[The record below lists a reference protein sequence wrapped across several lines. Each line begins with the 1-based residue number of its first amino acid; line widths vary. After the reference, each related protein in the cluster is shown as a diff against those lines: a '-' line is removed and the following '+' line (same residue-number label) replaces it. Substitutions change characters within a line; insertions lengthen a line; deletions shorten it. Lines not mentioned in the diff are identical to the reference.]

1 MRGSTFRIVRFG
13 KDFVVH
19 SGVLG
24 DNAKFFE
31 KYLTRDIAEI
41 LSIMFE
47 TKPIIQVSVI
57 ARKLSKPVSYVK
69 KRLQLMRL
77 HGLRVKGVIDYYKLG
92 LIIYAVFTSKSDI
105 KDYPYKELIGCRAE
119 TLSPIPG
126 VFYGIFTP
134 VEADVN
140 PNKLLRELKPYYYFP
155 VEILVKPKPD
165 FNMYYDFTRKS
176 VKMNYDFLFKRF
188 LMYAKQIS
196 IPKLEIAKRLDL
208 LDLLILHELEHNS
221 LMTFKELALRIKNNI
236 GKEFKVRRIS
246 RHYKNHI
253 IGQDL
258 IKGCT
263 LAYPPYNSITSTT
276 ILLVTCSE
284 PELNYALA
292 KALAETFIHRVSF
305 VSISTCRSIHVLTLP
320 ASALTKIL
328 AFIRKIRKIF
338 TKLEV
343 YLIDNWGIRWTG
355 IPYHLFNQE
364 KRWWDISL
372 VK

>member
-13 KDFVVH
+13 KDFVVY

-176 VKMNYDFLFKRF
+176 VKMNYDSLFKRF

-263 LAYPPYNSITSTT
+263 LAYPPYNSITFTT

-292 KALAETFIHRVSF
+292 KVLAETFIHRVSF